1 MTIFSHILCASLGV
15 PRGVAILAARTAHDC
30 RLEAYTTR
38 SRRALTLVEMLVG
51 MAITLVMMAAVVN
64 LFANISEGVRNRR
77 ATMEVSANLRIARS
91 QLFNDL
97 AGATCLK
104 YPKNTHG
111 VMPKPDSNN
120 PPDGYFE
127 IVEGEYSDDNPSLLL
142 DGVTAPN
149 NPELDYGVSLVPS
162 GGEVGIAMPLSTRT
176 PLASDVTNGGG
187 LGDYDDILA
196 MTVENE
202 ADKFRG
208 KGRGLRPGG
217 NPANIGTPPDY
228 TNGDWVDM
236 AISSP
241 VAEVVW
247 FAIENPTDRSQGE
260 PGMRKI
266 YRRTVLVAPW
276 YGTET
281 KTING
286 NPVTGTDPLL
296 DLTTRNI
303 LTHQAQLNELRRVQE
318 EYDISL
324 RLENGRLVPN
334 SLADLARRE
343 NRFAHSPNDSI
354 TPVNYFPHLF
364 PYDVDSPSFTE
375 TPNEAD
381 SSLRQLGDEREGE
394 DLILNNVLAFDL
406 QIYDPGAPL
415 YQYQGSIIQ
424 PSGTLNGSFLN
435 AIASG
440 SATLTGFGTYADL
453 GWNDGGQYAAVA
465 TSPTTLFQQERRLG
479 WHPFFQNN
487 LRGTPAVYDTWSTYY
502 ETDQINQEEALFYT
516 QPQSTLA
523 WDPTW
528 QVGVIDQGANGLD
541 ENGINGPDDPLE
553 RETSPPY
560 PSPLYGVQV
569 KLRVYEPESR
579 QIRETT
585 VTRNLAK

>member
-1 MTIFSHILCASLGV
+1 MTIFPQNRAS
-15 PRGVAILAARTAHDC
+15 
-30 RLEAYTTR
+30 
-38 SRRALTLVEMLVG
+38 RALTLVEMLVG

-127 IVEGEYSDDNPSLLL
+127 IVEGRWSDDNPGGGF
-142 DGVTAPN
+142 DPAT
-149 NPELDYGVSLVPS
+149 SLVPS
-162 GGEVGIAMPLSTRT
+162 SNRAFNANGDPVTPGEYTDGR
-176 PLASDVTNGGG
+176 GR
-187 LGDYDDILA
+187 GDYDDILA
-196 MTVENE
+196 MTVESE
-202 ADKFRG
+202 STPFRG

-217 NPANIGTPPDY
+217 DPSVAAN
-228 TNGDWVDM
+228 WQDM

-247 FAIENPTDRSQGE
+247 FATQNPTDRSEGE
-260 PGMRKI
+260 PGMRKV
-266 YRRTVLVAPW
+266 YRRTLLVTPW

-281 KTING
+281 KDIGGT
-286 NPVTGTDPLL
+286 PQTGSDPLL
-296 DLTTRNI
+296 DLVTRGFTTFDR
-303 LTHQAQLNELRRVQE
+303 QVEEMRRIQE

-324 RLENGRLVPN
+324 RLDNGRLVPN

-343 NRFAHSPNDSI
+343 HRFAHAPNNI
-354 TPVNYFPHLF
+354 TATPANLFPHYFP
-364 PYDVDSPSFTE
+364 YNVAV
-375 TPNEAD
+375 PNTFQPTSEVS
-381 SSLRQLGDEREGE
+381 SSLRRLDNEREGE
-394 DLILNNVLAFDL
+394 DLILNDVLAFDV
-406 QIYDPGAPL
+406 QVYDPGAPL
-415 YQYQGSIIQ
+415 FLVNYSGPPANPTGGSIVQ
-424 PSGTLNGSFLN
+424 PSDLDVYN
-435 AIASG
+435 
-440 SATLTGFGTYADL
+440 SAAQAATARAAAPTPSLPFDPPIQGFGTYVDL
-453 GWNDGGQYAAVA
+453 GWDDGGGTVHSLSDPSDTNPPDYQHSIILRLMPNAPA
-465 TSPTTLFQQERRLG
+465 PLFQRERILG
-479 WHPFFQNN
+479 WHPRLPFN
-487 LRGTPAVYDTWSTYY
+487 LAFRGNPSTYDTWTTYY
-502 ETDQINQEEALFYT
+502 ETD
-516 QPQSTLA
+516 
-523 WDPTW
+523 
-528 QVGVIDQGANGLD
+528 GVDQDLGTDNNAGTDQGANGLD
-541 ENGINGPDDPLE
+541 DDVTGTGAFNGPDDPLE